1 MRVLIIGG
9 GPGGLYLS
17 ILLKA
22 RDPRRE
28 VVVLEREAAGV
39 TFGFGV
45 VFSDATLGALAEADP
60 ASHAAITA
68 RFAHWDAIDIFY
80 RGECLRSV
88 GHGFAGLSRQA
99 LLDVLAERAHALGVD
114 LRYGVSVDGL
124 AGLNALAETDPSL
137 RHFDLVV
144 ATDGLHSRIREDLA
158 EHFAP
163 KVQLGATRFVWL
175 GSTRPFE
182 AFTFDFE
189 VEPARP
195 EAGIFEDG
203 LWRLHAYN
211 FEAGRSTFIAE
222 TTEANWRACGL
233 DKADEATTAAW
244 LEHRFA
250 RVLGGHPLLTNRSI
264 WRQFPTVTCGRWHH
278 GNLVLLGDAAHTAH
292 FSVGSGTRLAM
303 EDSIALAAAME
314 DFAAGQHPDVPSALA
329 AYEAHRRPAVAQVQR
344 AAEVSQTWFEQTERY
359 HQHLSPLTF
368 AFSLLTRS
376 LRITHE
382 NLRQRDPDFVRRVDA
397 EFAERAAEA
406 AHLPL
411 TPGAAPAPPMFAP
424 FSLRGLTLANRIVV
438 SPMCTYSAK
447 DGDVHDWHLVHLG
460 SRAMGGAGLVMTE
473 MTDVSAE
480 GRITP
485 GCAGLYTR
493 GHADAWARIVR
504 FVHEHTPAKIGV
516 QLGHAG
522 RKGSTRLMWEGMD
535 RPLPEGNWPLVAP
548 SPLPYFPES
557 QVPEPMTRAQ
567 MDTVRDDFVRATR
580 LAERA
585 GFDLVEVHLAH
596 GYLLASFLSPITNRR
611 DDAYGGSLENRMRFP
626 LEVFAA
632 VRAEFPSHLPVSA
645 RISAT
650 DWLPEGFDADDAV
663 ALALALKAA
672 GCDLVDVS
680 TGQTDPAGKPS
691 YGRLYQTPY
700 AERVRLEAG
709 IATITVGNISS
720 YADANSVLAAGRAD
734 LVALARAHQFD
745 PYWTRHA
752 AYEQGLN
759 PAWPPQYVTVERY
772 NPRFEW
778 SPRGNGNDSERT

>member
-9 GPGGLYLS
+9 GPGGLYLG

-22 RDPRRE
+22 RDPARE
-28 VVVLEREAAGV
+28 VVVLEREAPGV

-60 ASHAAITA
+60 VSHAAITD
-68 RFAHWDAIDIFY
+68 RFAHWDAIDIFF

-88 GHGFAGLSRQA
+88 GHGFAGLSRQS
-99 LLDVLAERAHALGVD
+99 LLDVLAARAAEVGVEV
-114 LRYGVSVDGL
+114 RFGVQVEGEAGL
-124 AGLNALAETDPSL
+124 AALAETDASL

-144 ATDGLHSRIREDLA
+144 AADGLNSRFRDDHA
-158 EHFAP
+158 AHFAP
-163 KVQLGATRFVWL
+163 EVTLGATRFVWL

-195 EAGIFEDG
+195 EAGVYTEG

-211 FEAGRSTFIAE
+211 FEDGRSTFIAE

-233 DKADEATTAAW
+233 DTADEDATAEW
-244 LEHRFA
+244 LERRFA
-250 RVLGGHPLLTNRSI
+250 RVLDGHRLLTNRSI

-314 DFAAGQHPDVPSALA
+314 DLAAGLHADVPAALA
-329 AYEAHRRPAVAQVQR
+329 AYEAARRPAVAQVQR

-382 NLRQRDPDFVRRVDA
+382 NLRQRDPGFVRRVDA
-397 EFAERAAEA
+397 EFAAHAAA
-406 AHLPL
+406 AVH
-411 TPGAAPAPPMFAP
+411 APAPDPTARPLPPMFTP
-424 FSLRGLTLANRIVV
+424 FALRSLVLPNRIVV
-438 SPMCTYSAK
+438 SPMCTYSA
-447 DGDVHDWHLVHLG
+447 DQGEVHDWHLVHLG

-493 GHADAWARIVR
+493 SHADAWARVVR
-504 FVHEHTPAKIGV
+504 FVHDHTPAKIGV

-522 RKGSTRLMWEGMD
+522 RKGSTALMWEGMD
-535 RPLPEGNWPLVAP
+535 RPLAEGNWPLIAP
-548 SPLPYFPES
+548 SPLPYLPTS

-611 DDAYGGSLENRMRFP
+611 DDEYGGSLENRMRFP

-632 VRAEFPSHLPVSA
+632 VRAEFPSHLPVTA

-650 DWLPEGFDADDAV
+650 DWLPEGFDGDDAV
-663 ALALALKAA
+663 ALATALKAA

-680 TGQTDPAGKPS
+680 TGQTDPAGKPT

-709 IATITVGNISS
+709 IATMTVGNISS

-759 PAWPPQYVTVERY
+759 LPWPQQYITVNRY
-772 NPRFEW
+772 TPRFEW
-778 SPRGNGNDSERT
+778 SPRGNGNDPS